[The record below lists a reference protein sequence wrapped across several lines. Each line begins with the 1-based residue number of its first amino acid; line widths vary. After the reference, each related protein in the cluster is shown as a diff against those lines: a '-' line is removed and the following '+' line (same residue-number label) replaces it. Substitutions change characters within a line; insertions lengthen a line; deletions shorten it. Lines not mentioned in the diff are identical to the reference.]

1 MIKIKNV
8 ISEMFYEN
16 CYIIYDDIKLNC
28 VIVDPGKNINKIIYE
43 IKKNKIIPEIVINTH
58 GHCDHIYSDNE
69 IRCKFKIPLAS
80 YKSEIDILSDPEKNG
95 SNIFCDNKIIVEKP
109 EILLNDYQQI
119 ILSSIKFIVI
129 HTPGHTKGSIC
140 LLFDNFLITGDTLFK
155 GSIGRTDLYSG
166 NNNEMNNSIIK
177 LKKLDSK
184 TIIYP
189 GHGDKSILL
198 NELKNNIYLKNK

>member
-28 VIVDPGKNINKIIYE
+28 IIVDPGKDINKIINE
-43 IKKNKIIPEIVINTH
+43 IEKNNIIPEIVINTH
-58 GHCDHIYSDNE
+58 GHCDHIFSDNE
-69 IRCKFKIPLAS
+69 IRCKFKIPLAVHEN
-80 YKSEIDILSDPEKNG
+80 EIDILSDPEKNG
-95 SNIFCDNKIIVEKP
+95 SSMFCDNKIIIKKP
-109 EILLNDYQQI
+109 EILLNDCQQI
-119 ILSSIKFIVI
+119 DLSFIKFTVI

-166 NNNEMNNSIIK
+166 NDNEMNNSIQK
-177 LKKLDSK
+177 LKNFDKK
-184 TIIYP
+184 NIIYP
-189 GHGDKSILL
+189 GHGEKSILSI
-198 NELKNNIYLKNK
+198 ELQNNLYLKNK